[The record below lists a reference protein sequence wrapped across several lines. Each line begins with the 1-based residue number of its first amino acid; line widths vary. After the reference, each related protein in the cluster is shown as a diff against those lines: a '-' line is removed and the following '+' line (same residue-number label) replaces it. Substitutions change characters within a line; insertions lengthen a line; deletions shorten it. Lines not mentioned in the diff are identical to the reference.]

1 MNLINI
7 ENLTKVYTER
17 KLFDGASFSLQDG
30 EKVGIIG
37 VNGTGKT
44 TLLRMIMGEGETDE
58 GTVTTANHVV
68 IRYLP
73 QHPEFEPEKSSLE
86 CVLEGNVTD
95 ENRWSV
101 ESDAK
106 AMMMR
111 LGIKDFMQPADTAC
125 MYAAGRGRRLLTAFI
140 FT

>member
-44 TLLRMIMGEGETDE
+44 TLLRMIMGEEET
-58 GTVTTANHVV
+58 V
-68 IRYLP
+68 
-73 QHPEFEPEKSSLE
+73 
-86 CVLEGNVTD
+86 
-95 ENRWSV
+95 
-101 ESDAK
+101 
-106 AMMMR
+106 
-111 LGIKDFMQPADTAC
+111 
-125 MYAAGRGRRLLTAFI
+125 
-140 FT
+140 

>member
-44 TLLRMIMGEGETDE
+44 TLLRMIMGKRRQTREPSRRLTMWSC
-58 GTVTTANHVV
+58 V
-68 IRYLP
+68 ICR
-73 QHPEFEPEKSSLE
+73 SIRNS
-86 CVLEGNVTD
+86 
-95 ENRWSV
+95 NRKKQSG
-101 ESDAK
+101 
-106 AMMMR
+106 M
-111 LGIKDFMQPADTAC
+111 C
-125 MYAAGRGRRLLTAFI
+125 AGRKCNG
-140 FT
+140 

>member
-44 TLLRMIMGEGETDE
+44 TLLRMLRQITHDHMVSRRDGSLVCLLFPHD
-58 GTVTTANHVV
+58 
-68 IRYLP
+68 
-73 QHPEFEPEKSSLE
+73 HP
-86 CVLEGNVTD
+86 
-95 ENRWSV
+95 
-101 ESDAK
+101 
-106 AMMMR
+106 
-111 LGIKDFMQPADTAC
+111 
-125 MYAAGRGRRLLTAFI
+125 
-140 FT
+140 

>member
-44 TLLRMIMGEGETDE
+44 TLLKSIIGLLPAKTGWGKRRRM
-58 GTVTTANHVV
+58 
-68 IRYLP
+68 R
-73 QHPEFEPEKSSLE
+73 EPS
-86 CVLEGNVTD
+86 
-95 ENRWSV
+95 
-101 ESDAK
+101 
-106 AMMMR
+106 R
-111 LGIKDFMQPADTAC
+111 LRTMW
-125 MYAAGRGRRLLTAFI
+125 
-140 FT
+140 